1 MDLTDWLEYFTE
13 GLSTQLHEVTER
25 GKRAMRADLIVKQ
38 YALNGRQAKAIGH
51 VLEHGRLRIQDYEA
65 LCSETN
71 RRTLQR
77 DLNFLLENGLL
88 LEQGSGPTDPTRAY
102 LPGEALA

>member
-1 MDLTDWLEYFTE
+1 MPAPGRNQDVRRPVAEADPDDTRELLNYRGAFEFVLEY
-13 GLSTQLHEVTER
+13 
-25 GKRAMRADLIVKQ
+25 
-38 YALNGRQAKAIGH
+38 LNS
-51 VLEHGRLRIQDYEA
+51 EA